1 MTTSP
6 DFQFKLL
13 TLGDSNVGKTSIILR
28 YTENTFSKN
37 SQTSSLGVDYKT
49 KTITTENQTCKL
61 CLWDTAGQEKFNHMT
76 NQYYKEC
83 DGVLMIFDLTNK
95 KSYDKVLYWVDE
107 LKNAVN
113 IDNVSIVLLGNKVDE
128 IEKRE
133 ITKEEGEKLASKIG
147 VWYYEVS
154 ALTRDNIDKAI
165 KFLVK
170 DIINKKTSGDKPK
183 KVEKKKIR
191 LSEEENDD
199 NKQSSKCC

>member
-1 MTTSP
+1 
-6 DFQFKLL
+6 
-13 TLGDSNVGKTSIILR
+13 
-28 YTENTFSKN
+28 
-37 SQTSSLGVDYKT
+37 
-49 KTITTENQTCKL
+49 
-61 CLWDTAGQEKFNHMT
+61 MT

-199 NKQSSKCC
+199 NEQSSKCC

>member
-1 MTTSP
+1 M
-6 DFQFKLL
+6 
-13 TLGDSNVGKTSIILR
+13 
-28 YTENTFSKN
+28 
-37 SQTSSLGVDYKT
+37 
-49 KTITTENQTCKL
+49 
-61 CLWDTAGQEKFNHMT
+61 
-76 NQYYKEC
+76 
-83 DGVLMIFDLTNK
+83 
-95 KSYDKVLYWVDE
+95 DE

-199 NKQSSKCC
+199 NEQSSKCC